1 MTAVRSG
8 VTEDRGGVLDL
19 LRTALAEEAGD
30 DVVGLEHLLWGDPH
44 RDLSVVAERDGELV
58 GAASGTVAERDGTRR
73 AYVTVV
79 AVADGHRRHG
89 LGRRLLSALEDAAL
103 ARGATT
109 IQAGGSAP
117 RYWWPG
123 VDTADR
129 DASAFFE
136 GCGYARPDDA
146 VATNLAVDLAAH
158 RDLVRVAPSAQ
169 VPMRRLTAEE
179 WPAFEAWM
187 RETWGDTW
195 AAEAGA
201 ALRRRPVSCF
211 VAVEDQTYLGFAAY
225 DTNRA
230 GWFGPMGSSPAARG
244 RGIGAALLRAC
255 LSSYL
260 DAGRTD
266 CEIAWVGPVDFYAR
280 TVGAVPGRTFAAL
293 RKPLTPSAD
302 ASA

>member
-1 MTAVRSG
+1 MITVRGG
-8 VTEDRGGVLDL
+8 VAEDRGRVLDL
-19 LRTALAEEAGD
+19 LRTALADEAGD
-30 DVVGLEHLLWGDPH
+30 DATGLEHLLWGDPDH
-44 RDLSVVAERDGELV
+44 DLSVVAERDGALV
-58 GAASGTVAERDGTRR
+58 GGAFGTVTERDGTRR

-79 AVADGHRRHG
+79 AVADELRRQG
-89 LGRRLLSALEDAAL
+89 LGRRLLAALEDTAQ
-103 ARGATT
+103 ARGAAS

-136 GCGYARPDDA
+136 SCGYARPGDA
-146 VATNLAVDLAAH
+146 VATNLDVDLAAH
-158 RDLVRVAPSAQ
+158 RDLVRAAPPAQ
-169 VPMRRLTAEE
+169 VPMRRLTGEE

-211 VAVEDQTYLGFAAY
+211 VAVEGQTYLGFAAY

-244 RGIGAALLRAC
+244 RGVGSALLRAC

-260 DAGRTD
+260 DAGRTA

-293 RKPLTPSAD
+293 RKPLSPADD